1 MKLKT
6 LLIITIAL
14 LLALVGCSRKT
25 ETTQNLVSQDK
36 FIDEIKTIIEEQSE
50 SKLLLKEIR
59 YDQLF
64 SISFKNK
71 ELLIIHDKNCFRR
84 LTNFIVLEKTDN
96 EYTLKLSRNNIEN
109 FYFDINGF
117 IVLETKFIGVGT
129 GSCSSSY
136 LVYNDDYK
144 LVLNKVKKSVDAKY
158 NTDKIYQTFATLSIN
173 NRELTY
179 HTQNITLDNTTAIS
193 FTENIEQFEYDITN
207 CLFKQKS
214 PQTNP

>member
-50 SKLLLKEIR
+50 SKMLLKEIR